1 MHNGSDRKNIRSFA
15 RTESVFPGEPAILQ
29 RVQRLPGKR
38 DMSTAKST
46 KIGKEKV
53 AGKNRK
59 ESGAQGCLI
68 FLCWLVYTISYLS
81 RYSYNSN
88 IVAIRGVFG
97 ADNAAAGL
105 VGSMFFFAYGA
116 GQIINGIFCKKYP
129 KRLIVSLALGASAAF
144 NIAAGLLKSFA
155 PFKFLW
161 LINGAVLSLLWSSL
175 ILILGEN
182 LSETNL
188 KKAIFAM
195 STTVPAGM
203 IVIYGFAAVCNRLG
217 AFRPVFFFAGVATFI
232 VAAVW
237 FMLYGKVSAA
247 AKAEALAKDAKT
259 AAKAEAGEAETSAKK
274 AALESRTKERV
285 SEALEKAD
293 GAEILTGRT
302 AEAPAE
308 ASGAQD
314 VKKKAAVPVE
324 GSQKRFGVP
333 AVFFV
338 LAGFAIVCNFVKDG
352 LGTWLPAILKDSFGF
367 GDGLSVA
374 LTLVLPILGIFSA
387 SVALVLHKKLDNF
400 SAELSLE
407 FALAA
412 VMLAAVLAAVGYR
425 SAALAVG
432 CFGLTSLFMHA
443 VNNVITNMAPLMLRE
458 KMNPGFSAGLLN
470 GFCYVGSTLSGYL
483 LGAFSDAFGW
493 NKTMTLLLI
502 LTAAAAVIAAGIAFL
517 SRKKSVGRK

>member
-1 MHNGSDRKNIRSFA
+1 
-15 RTESVFPGEPAILQ
+15 
-29 RVQRLPGKR
+29 
-38 DMSTAKST
+38 MSTAKST

-68 FLCWLVYTISYLS
+68 FLCWLVYTTSYLS
-81 RYSYNSN
+81 KYSYNSN
-88 IVAIRGVFG
+88 IVAIRSVFG

-203 IVIYGFAAVCNRLG
+203 IVIYSFAAVCNRLG
-217 AFRPVFFFAGVATFI
+217 AFRPVFFFAGVVTVI

-247 AKAEALAKDAKT
+247 AKAEVSAKDAKT
-259 AAKAEAGEAETSAKK
+259 AAKAEAGEAETSANK
-274 AALESRTKERV
+274 ALESRTKERV

-293 GAEILTGRT
+293 GAEILTERT

-308 ASGAQD
+308 ASGVQD
-314 VKKKAAVPVE
+314 IKKKAGVSVE

-412 VMLAAVLAAVGYR
+412 VMLAAVLAAVGCR

-458 KMNPGFSAGLLN
+458 KMNPGLSAGLLN

>member
-1 MHNGSDRKNIRSFA
+1 MSIEENKKTGKKNA
-15 RTESVFPGEPAILQ
+15 
-29 RVQRLPGKR
+29 
-38 DMSTAKST
+38 
-46 KIGKEKV
+46 

-68 FLCWLVYTISYLS
+68 FLCWLVYTTSYLS

-188 KKAIFAM
+188 KKSIFAM

-247 AKAEALAKDAKT
+247 AKAEASAKDAET
-259 AAKAEAGEAETSAKK
+259 AAKAEAVQAQAGAFDEKLQTQAGALLDGSQKNSA
-274 AALESRTKERV
+274 
-285 SEALEKAD
+285 D
-293 GAEILTGRT
+293 
-302 AEAPAE
+302 PA
-308 ASGAQD
+308 
-314 VKKKAAVPVE
+314 K

-333 AVFFV
+333 VVFFM

-352 LGTWLPAILKDSFGF
+352 LGTWLPAILKDAFGF

-387 SVALVLHKKLDNF
+387 SVALLLHKKLDNF

-412 VMLAAVLAAVGYR
+412 AMLAAVLAAVGCKI
-425 SAALAVG
+425 AALAVG

-458 KMNPGFSAGLLN
+458 KMNPGLSAGLLN

-502 LTAAAAVIAAGIAFL
+502 LTVAAAVIAAGITFL

>member
-1 MHNGSDRKNIRSFA
+1 
-15 RTESVFPGEPAILQ
+15 
-29 RVQRLPGKR
+29 
-38 DMSTAKST
+38 MSTAKST

-259 AAKAEAGEAETSAKK
+259 AAKAEAGEAQAGAFDEKLQTQAGE
-274 AALESRTKERV
+274 LLDGSRKN
-285 SEALEKAD
+285 
-293 GAEILTGRT
+293 
-302 AEAPAE
+302 
-308 ASGAQD
+308 SG
-314 VKKKAAVPVE
+314 VPVE

-387 SVALVLHKKLDNF
+387 SVALLLHKKLDNF

-412 VMLAAVLAAVGYR
+412 AMLAAVLAAVGCKI
-425 SAALAVG
+425 AALAVG

-443 VNNVITNMAPLMLRE
+443 VNNVITSMAPLMLRE
-458 KMNPGFSAGLLN
+458 KMNPGLSAGLLN

-483 LGAFSDAFGW
+483 LGLYSDAFGW
-493 NKTMTLLLI
+493 NQTMTLLLI
-502 LTAAAAVIAAGIAFL
+502 LTAAAALLAAGIAL
-517 SRKKSVGRK
+517 ISRKKSAGGR

>member
-1 MHNGSDRKNIRSFA
+1 MKSSIFQTSREAPEK
-15 RTESVFPGEPAILQ
+15 Q
-29 RVQRLPGKR
+29 
-38 DMSTAKST
+38 DMSTEENK

-68 FLCWLVYTISYLS
+68 FLCWLVYTTSYLS

-88 IVAIRGVFG
+88 IVAIRSVFG

-188 KKAIFAM
+188 KKSIFAM

-247 AKAEALAKDAKT
+247 AKAEALAEDLSAA
-259 AAKAEAGEAETSAKK
+259 AAKAKNAELAET
-274 AALESRTKERV
+274 AAN
-285 SEALEKAD
+285 
-293 GAEILTGRT
+293 
-302 AEAPAE
+302 AEAVQAQ
-308 ASGAQD
+308 AGAFDEKLQAQAGALLD
-314 VKKKAAVPVE
+314 GSRENSAVPAK
-324 GSQKRFGVP
+324 GSRKNSGVP

-352 LGTWLPAILKDSFGF
+352 LGTWLPAILKDAFGF

-412 VMLAAVLAAVGYR
+412 AMLAAVLAAVGCKI
-425 SAALAVG
+425 AALAVG

-458 KMNPGFSAGLLN
+458 KMNPGLSAGLLN

-493 NKTMTLLLI
+493 NKTMTLLLV
-502 LTAAAAVIAAGIAFL
+502 LTAAAAPLAAGIAL
-517 SRKKSVGRK
+517 ISRKKSAGRK